1 MIDLP
6 LDFRPSGV
14 IAMVNAVGWD
24 TLPQGA
30 NKLRK
35 GRGLVDNKRK
45 VMYSSTHGAEI
56 EDYPIADIDRD
67 HQFIRLFDQAKHYT
81 MTSKDVMFSTY
92 QAAKYVESRGI
103 AGDVVECG
111 VWRGGSALL
120 AALTMRE
127 VRAGRK
133 RSLVNK
139 VLGARRK
146 VWLYDTFEGMTA
158 PTDKD
163 IDVDGVQAGQYMDQY
178 SDDGKWCYASIE
190 DVTDIFEK
198 NKFKKSEIKMIKG
211 DVLKTLKTAAP
222 KKISLLRLDTD
233 WYESTKAELEI
244 LYPRLSV
251 GGVLII
257 DDYGHWAGARD
268 AVDEYFAKN
277 PSVLLNRISYAVRV
291 AIKI

>member
-1 MIDLP
+1 
-6 LDFRPSGV
+6 
-14 IAMVNAVGWD
+14 
-24 TLPQGA
+24 
-30 NKLRK
+30 
-35 GRGLVDNKRK
+35 
-45 VMYSSTHGAEI
+45 MYSSTHGAEI
-56 EDYPIADIDRD
+56 EDYPISDIDHD
-67 HQFIRLFDQAKHYT
+67 HQFLRLFDQSKHYT
-81 MTSKDVMFSTY
+81 MTSKEVMFSTY

-103 AGDVVECG
+103 VGDVVECG

-127 VRAGRK
+127 VRAAKK
-133 RSLVNK
+133 RTLMGKILRS
-139 VLGARRK
+139 RRK
-146 VWLYDTFEGMTA
+146 FWLYDTFEGMTA

-163 IDVDGVQAGQYMDQY
+163 VDIEGVQAGQYIDQY
-178 SDDGKWCYASIE
+178 ADDGKWCYASQE
-190 DVTDIFEK
+190 DVADIFAK
-198 NKFKKSEIKMIKG
+198 NGFKKSEIKMIKG
-211 DVLKTLKTAAP
+211 DVLETLKSQAP

-268 AVDEYFAKN
+268 AVDEFFAN
-277 PSVLLNRISYAVRV
+277 TPSVLLNRISYAVRV